1 MNHSPTMLKREL
13 KTFLSVFDDAIIIP
27 GALDNLPSFLRG
39 SRSET
44 NKTELM
50 MVLHVRRI

>member
-1 MNHSPTMLKREL
+1 MLKREL